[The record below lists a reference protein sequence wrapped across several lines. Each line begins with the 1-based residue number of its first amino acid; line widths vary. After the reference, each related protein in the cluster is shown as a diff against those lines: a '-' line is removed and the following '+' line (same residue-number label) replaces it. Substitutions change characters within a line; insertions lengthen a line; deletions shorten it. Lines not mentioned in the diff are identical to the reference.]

1 MKVALVGIFPT
12 GTEEMFKQLLPA
24 TDFEINIVNTQEK
37 YDSLMDAE
45 VIIMRIF
52 KLPKEV
58 IERNKNLKLVEKWG
72 AGYDTVDIEAAGK
85 ANIKVCNVTGANAY
99 AVSEIA
105 VLHILATYRNLIN
118 HHQSMIRGVWTKGE
132 FMDTSFS
139 LMNKTVG
146 LIGGGNIGRQ
156 VATKVQAF
164 GANVQYYD
172 MYRLNEEKEKE
183 FKMKYVELDELLR
196 TSDVISLHI
205 PLIDETRNI
214 INGEKLA
221 LMKPTSIIVNTAR
234 GGLIDEEALR
244 EAINNKKILGAG
256 LDCLAKEP
264 IDPND
269 PMLKQKN
276 VTLTPHIGGT
286 SADLLG
292 VMAPR
297 IAKNILAFSKGE
309 ELESIVNMKYL
320 QQQ

>member
-12 GTEEMFKQLLPA
+12 GAEEMFRKLLPEK
-24 TDFEINIVNTQEK
+24 DFEINVVNTQEK
-37 YDSLMDAE
+37 YESLNDAE
-45 VIIMRIF
+45 VIILRIF
-52 KLPKEV
+52 KLTKEV
-58 IERNKNLKLVEKWG
+58 IERNKNLKLIEKWG
-72 AGYDTVDIEAAGK
+72 AGYDTVDIEAAGR
-85 ANIKVCNVTGANAY
+85 ANVIVCNVMGANAY

-105 VLHILATYRNLIN
+105 VLHMLATYRNLIN
-118 HHQSMIRGVWTKGE
+118 HHQSMINGIWTKGE

-156 VATKVQAF
+156 VAKRVQSF
-164 GANVQYYD
+164 GAVVQYYD
-172 MYRLNEEKEKE
+172 MFRLDEKIEKENG
-183 FKMKYVELDELLR
+183 MKYVELEELLK
-196 TSDVISLHI
+196 TSDVVSLHI
-205 PLIDETRNI
+205 PLNPKTKNI
-214 INGEKLA
+214 INKEKLS

-244 EAINNKKILGAG
+244 ESINNKRILGAG
-256 LDCLAKEP
+256 LDCLATEP

-297 IAKNILAFSKGE
+297 ISKNILSLYKGE
-309 ELESIVNMKYL
+309 ELESIVNMEYL
-320 QQQ
+320 QVN